1 MQSQTTPRR
10 MKRNKGNESGNKW
23 NDVARTF
30 RSLSLILF
38 IIAAFASVSFAA
50 SASSTLT
57 TTLCTLYKDLNS
69 IIPVVAF
76 VLFILSGVAYAA
88 GQFFGAETRARAITW
103 SMSMLTGA
111 IIGLLITQFASLIIT
126 NLMGSGST
134 ISTLCPGA

>member
-1 MQSQTTPRR
+1 MQPQTTPRR
-10 MKRNKGNESGNKW
+10 MKRNKGNESGNKR
-23 NDVARTF
+23 NDAAWMF
-30 RSLSLILF
+30 LSLSLILF
-38 IIAAFASVSFAA
+38 AFITFTSISFATTN
-50 SASSTLT
+50 TLT

-76 VLFILSGVAYAA
+76 VLFILSGVSYAA

-134 ISTLCPGA
+134 ITTLCP